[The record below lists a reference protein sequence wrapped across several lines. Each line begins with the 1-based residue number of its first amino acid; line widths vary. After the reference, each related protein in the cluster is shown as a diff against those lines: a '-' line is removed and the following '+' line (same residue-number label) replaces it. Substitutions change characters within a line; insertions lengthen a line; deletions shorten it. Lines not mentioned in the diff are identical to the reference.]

1 MLTVQ
6 GLMCSVVVVAVTVV
20 VVVVVVVVHWPDL
33 FSGKGDDGTVA

>member
-6 GLMCSVVVVAVTVV
+6 GLMCSVVVVAVI
-20 VVVVVVVVHWPDL
+20 VVVVVVVHWPDL